1 MKPIKKITVGSKV
14 FFEGMSGYRPHDS
27 DILCIMDEWKIEGT
41 NILNMKLNGEDVFFT
56 KNMSK
61 EEFIQNAFE
70 EHPMRIGKFMVPEFA
85 EYIGFDVEDLKRLK
99 PILDDIDDK
108 HKYYVV
114 IYNSYIKNK
123 AFKLTEEQR
132 QIAFDLYK
140 KERGMS

>member
-1 MKPIKKITVGSKV
+1 MKPIKKFTVGSKA
-14 FFEGMSGYRPHDS
+14 FFDGMQGYRPHDV
-27 DILCIMDEWKIEGT
+27 DILCIMDVWNIENT

-70 EHPMRIGKFMVPEFA
+70 ESPMRIGKFMVPEFA
-85 EYIGFDVEDLKRLK
+85 EYIGFTIPDLKRLK
-99 PILDDIDDK
+99 PILNKMDDK

-114 IYNSYIKNK
+114 IYNAYLKNN
-123 AFKLTEEQR
+123 AFKLTKEQR
-132 QIAFDLYK
+132 QIAFDAYK